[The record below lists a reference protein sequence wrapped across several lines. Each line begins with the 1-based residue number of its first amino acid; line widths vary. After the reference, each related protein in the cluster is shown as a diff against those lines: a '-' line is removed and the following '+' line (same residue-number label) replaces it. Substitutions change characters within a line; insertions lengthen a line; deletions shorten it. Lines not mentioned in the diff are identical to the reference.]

1 MRTFTLHS
9 QQLSCFPGSL
19 AVKNPPAMPETWV
32 RSLGREDPLE
42 KEMATH
48 FNILAWEMPWTE
60 EPGGLQS
67 MGSWRVRHGWGN
79 WAWAIDEIAPDGF
92 TEATA
97 VRETWG
103 LGEGKTESLHSKPL
117 KNIFFF
123 NPVNKW
129 PLEKESIQRSLC
141 GFWALPG
148 PLEVFFFILRQSQNL
163 GAQRHPG
170 LHLGV
175 QGGQARVTGMKEK
188 KLQARSLSSPQWTTG
203 LSPPLPGELRN

>member
-1 MRTFTLHS
+1 MRTFTVHS

-48 FNILAWEMPWTE
+48 FSILAWEMPWTE

-67 MGSWRVRHGWGN
+67 MGSRRVRHGWGN
-79 WAWAIDEIAPDGF
+79 WARATDEIAPDGF

-117 KNIFFF
+117 KNFFLILWI
-123 NPVNKW
+123 NDLWKKKVSSSW
-129 PLEKESIQRSLC
+129 VMYHSLLKETHYKILL
-141 GFWALPG
+141 FWVL
-148 PLEVFFFILRQSQNL
+148 
-163 GAQRHPG
+163 
-170 LHLGV
+170 
-175 QGGQARVTGMKEK
+175 T
-188 KLQARSLSSPQWTTG
+188 
-203 LSPPLPGELRN
+203 